1 MVKVFNNLEEIQKY
15 YDENTNTYIFKE
27 DDDLIDSVIFNFN
40 LKVSANIVAWDIK
53 AWNIDAN
60 NIDARDIN
68 ALDINANDI
77 YARDINTRDIRAND
91 IYAWDIMANDI
102 NAKDISYFAVCYAY
116 QNIICKSIKG
126 RAPTTNHFVLYGK
139 LEVLENEKL

>member
-1 MVKVFNNLEEIQKY
+1 MTKEFNSLEEIKKY
-15 YDENTNTYIFKE
+15 YDKETNTYIFKE

-40 LKVSANIVAWDIK
+40 LKVSANIVAGDIY
-53 AWNIDAN
+53 ALNIY
-60 NIDARDIN
+60 
-68 ALDINANDI
+68 ANDI
-77 YARDINTRDIRAND
+77 VACNINTRDIRTNNICACDINTRDIRAND

-139 LEVLENEKL
+139 LEVENE

>member
-1 MVKVFNNLEEIQKY
+1 MTKEFNSLEEIKKY
-15 YDENTNTYIFKE
+15 YDKDTNTYIFKE

-40 LKVSANIVAWDIK
+40 LKVSANIVAGDIY
-53 AWNIDAN
+53 ALNIY
-60 NIDARDIN
+60 
-68 ALDINANDI
+68 ANDI
-77 YARDINTRDIRAND
+77 VACNINTRDIRAND

-139 LEVLENEKL
+139 LEVENE